1 VLDGPDAWETDE
13 TVRRAI
19 EIREGTIRNPAIL
32 AFQHRSADYPHLQ
45 E

>member
-1 VLDGPDAWETDE
+1 MGGPDTWEADE
-13 TVRRAI
+13 TIRRAI

-45 E
+45 R